1 MNVAV
6 IFAGGTGKRMK
17 TTEKPK
23 QFLLVH
29 GKPIIVH
36 TIDIFENHSDIDGI
50 VIACLEDYI
59 PYMNEMVYRYRLDKV
74 KAVVPG
80 GITGQLSIYNGL
92 KKAAELY
99 PQTETVVLIHD
110 GVRPLIDADLI
121 SRNIEC
127 VRKNGSCIT
136 CAPASETF
144 VILNDDEEVDHIM
157 NRKLSQSAKAP
168 QSFFLHEIVKCHE
181 QALKDGYTDMIDS
194 VTLMCHYG
202 LKPAITECGS
212 DNIKITTPN
221 DFYVFRALYDAREN
235 SQIEQGYNNE

>member
-6 IFAGGTGKRMK
+6 IFAGGTGRRMK
-17 TTEKPK
+17 TSEKPK

-36 TIDIFENHSDIDGI
+36 TVEIFETHPEIDGI
-50 VIACLEDYI
+50 VIACLKDYMD
-59 PYMNEMVYRYRLDKV
+59 YMKDLVYRYRLDKV
-74 KAVVPG
+74 KAIVPG
-80 GITGQLSIYNGL
+80 GRTGQLSIYNGV

-99 PQTETVVLIHD
+99 EDEATVALIHD
-110 GVRPLIDADLI
+110 GVRPFIDHDLI

-127 VRKNGSCIT
+127 VKKSGSCIT

-144 VILNDDEEVDHIM
+144 VILNEDEEVDHIM
-157 NRKLSQSAKAP
+157 NRRLSQSAKAP
-168 QSFFLHEIVKCHE
+168 QSFYLHDILKKEE
-181 QALKDGYTDMIDS
+181 QALKDGYDDMIDS

-221 DFYVFRALYDAREN
+221 DFYIFRALYDAREN
-235 SQIEQGYNNE
+235 SQLD

>member
-1 MNVAV
+1 
-6 IFAGGTGKRMK
+6 MK
-17 TTEKPK
+17 TSEKPK

-36 TIDIFENHSDIDGI
+36 TVEIFETHPDIDGI
-50 VIACLEDYI
+50 VIACLEE
-59 PYMNEMVYRYRLDKV
+59 YMGHMNDLVYRYRLDKV
-74 KAVVPG
+74 KAIVHG
-80 GITGQLSIYNGL
+80 GRTGQLSIYNGL

-99 PQTETVVLIHD
+99 EDEATVALIHD
-110 GVRPLIDADLI
+110 GVRPFIDHDLI

-127 VRKNGSCIT
+127 VKKNGSCIT

-144 VILNDDEEVDHIM
+144 VILNEDEEVDHIM
-157 NRKLSQSAKAP
+157 NRNLSQSAKAP
-168 QSFFLHEIVKCHE
+168 QSFYLHDILKKEE
-181 QALKDGYTDMIDS
+181 QAIKDGYDDMIDS

-221 DFYVFRALYDAREN
+221 DFYIFRALYDAREN
-235 SQIEQGYNNE
+235 SQLD

>member
-6 IFAGGTGKRMK
+6 IFAGGTGRRMK
-17 TTEKPK
+17 TSEKPK

-36 TIDIFENHSDIDGI
+36 TVEIFETHPDIDGI
-50 VIACLEDYI
+50 VIACLEEYI
-59 PYMNEMVYRYRLDKV
+59 GHMNDLVYRYRLDKV
-74 KAVVPG
+74 KAIVPG
-80 GITGQLSIYNGL
+80 GRTGQLSIYNGV

-99 PQTETVVLIHD
+99 EDEATVALIHD
-110 GVRPLIDADLI
+110 GVRPFIDHDLI

-127 VRKNGSCIT
+127 VKKNGSCIT

-144 VILNDDEEVDHIM
+144 VILNEDAEVDHIM
-157 NRKLSQSAKAP
+157 NRNLSQSAKAP
-168 QSFFLHEIVKCHE
+168 QSFYLHDILKKEE
-181 QALKDGYTDMIDS
+181 QALKDGYDDMIDS

-221 DFYVFRALYDAREN
+221 DFYIFRALYDAREN
-235 SQIEQGYNNE
+235 SQLD

>member
-1 MNVAV
+1 
-6 IFAGGTGKRMK
+6 MK
-17 TTEKPK
+17 TSEKPK

-36 TIDIFENHSDIDGI
+36 TVEIFETHPDIDGI
-50 VIACLEDYI
+50 VIACLEEYI
-59 PYMNEMVYRYRLDKV
+59 GHMNDLVYRYRLDKV
-74 KAVVPG
+74 KAIVPG
-80 GITGQLSIYNGL
+80 GRTGQLSIYNGV

-99 PQTETVVLIHD
+99 EDEATVALIHD
-110 GVRPLIDADLI
+110 GVRPFIDHDLI

-127 VRKNGSCIT
+127 VKKNGSCIT

-144 VILNDDEEVDHIM
+144 VILNEDAEVDHIM
-157 NRKLSQSAKAP
+157 NRNLSQSAKAP
-168 QSFFLHEIVKCHE
+168 QSFYLHDILKKEE
-181 QALKDGYTDMIDS
+181 QALKDGYDDMIDS

-221 DFYVFRALYDAREN
+221 DFYIFRALYDAREN
-235 SQIEQGYNNE
+235 SQLD